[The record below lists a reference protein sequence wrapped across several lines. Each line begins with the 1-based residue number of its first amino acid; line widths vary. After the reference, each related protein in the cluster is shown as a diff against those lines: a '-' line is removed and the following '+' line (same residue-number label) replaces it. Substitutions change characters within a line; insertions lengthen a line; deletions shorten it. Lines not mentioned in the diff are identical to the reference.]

1 MVYIGSGG
9 SYYSLQTLHTVLRLF
24 LPLAGYLPLGNCP
37 LAGLLLHSG
46 SNIRTNTR
54 LSLLILR
61 NMLLWLLCVVTHYK
75 VAKVLEFQL
84 QHQSFP

>member
-9 SYYSLQTLHTVLRLF
+9 FYYSLQTLHTVLRLF

-37 LAGLLLHSG
+37 LAGLLLHAG

-75 VAKVLEFQL
+75 VAKVLEF
-84 QHQSFP
+84 